1 METLA
6 LLSHDSPTA
15 VLAYREGSVI
25 EAQQFLADAV
35 RLAESLPPGK
45 HVLNVCLDRY
55 HFTVGLAACL
65 LSDRISLLP
74 STHAPEVVRQL
85 LQFAPDAFCLT
96 DDARCE
102 VDLPRC
108 LYAASN
114 ERTRRFAHAWRVPQ
128 IPASQVAAIVFTSGS
143 TGTPLPYR
151 KTWGRLSRCLH
162 GGSERLGLSGGPSPT
177 LIGTVPPQHM
187 YGFESTVLLALFSG
201 CAFTAER
208 PFYPADI
215 CAAISAAP
223 RPRVLV
229 STPIH
234 LRTLLGA
241 DIELPSLDLILS
253 ATAPL
258 EQDLAREAERR
269 FSTRLVEIY
278 GSTETGQIATR
289 RTADSRTW
297 RLLPEVRLSAD
308 GGAVYARGGHVE
320 QFTPLCDVVELA
332 GVDEFVLHGRT
343 ADLVNVAGKR
353 SSFAYL
359 NAQLNGIPGVL
370 DGVFFLREPGS
381 GSLTGAERLAAAVV
395 APRLDAKTLLDHL
408 RDRIDPVFLPR
419 PLLMV
424 DQLPRNAT
432 GKLPQHALCSLADR
446 HMQAGD
452 VRDGTRRRARRP
464 IRYERHRT

>member
-1 METLA
+1 METVP
-6 LLSHDSPTA
+6 LLSHRSPSVA
-15 VLAYREGSVI
+15 LAYREGSLI
-25 EAQQFLADAV
+25 DAQQFLADAV

-45 HVLNVCLDRY
+45 HVLNVCHDRY

-65 LSDRISLLP
+65 ISDRISLLP
-74 STHAPEVVRQL
+74 STHAPDVVKQL
-85 LQFAPDAFCLT
+85 LRFAPDAFCLT
-96 DDARCE
+96 DDARCDI
-102 VDLPRC
+102 DLPRF
-108 LYAASN
+108 LHAASN
-114 ERTRRFAHAWRVPQ
+114 ERTRRFAPAWRVPQ

-151 KTWGRLSRCLH
+151 KTWGRLSRCLR
-162 GGSERLGLSGGPSPT
+162 GGAGRLGLPDGMTPT

-187 YGFESTVLLALFSG
+187 YGFESTVLLPLFGG

-215 CAAISAAP
+215 CAAIGAAP
-223 RPRVLV
+223 RPRALV

-241 DIELPSLDLILS
+241 GIDLPPLDLILS

-258 EQDLAREAERR
+258 EQELAREAERR
-269 FSTRLVEIY
+269 FGARLVEIY
-278 GSTETGQIATR
+278 GSTETGQLATR
-289 RTADSRTW
+289 RTADSLTW
-297 RLLPEVRLSAD
+297 RLLPEVHLSVD
-308 GGAVYARGGHVE
+308 GGAVYAHGGHVE
-320 QFTPLCDVVELA
+320 QFTPLCDVVELT
-332 GVDEFVLHGRT
+332 GVDEFILHGRT

-353 SSFAYL
+353 SSFVHL

-395 APRLDAKTLLDHL
+395 APGLDAKTLLDHL

-419 PLLMV
+419 PLLIV
-424 DQLPRNAT
+424 DRLPRNAT
-432 GKLPQHALCSLADR
+432 GKLPQHALCSLADQ
-446 HMQAGD
+446 HMQT
-452 VRDGTRRRARRP
+452 RDMRQGPERGARQLG
-464 IRYERHRT
+464 RYERRRT